1 MTNKKYFYVLL
12 GALIIIIAL
21 ILGIAFQ
28 GNAILEK
35 KSHQL
40 TEIKTEI
47 GAVELQQAALLQ
59 AKKDIERYT
68 KLEETLKSIVPQ
80 DKDQAKTVR
89 EIVQIA
95 NNNNIPINSV
105 SFENSTLGTP
115 QTKASGAKPTTPT
128 TDISQVKPVEGIAGV
143 YTLPIKIESSKEV
156 NYPDFLKFLEALEK
170 NRRTAHVDSIA
181 VTPDK
186 QGKTLNFNLT
196 LNAYVKP

>member
-1 MTNKKYFYVLL
+1 MTTKKYFYGLL

-21 ILGIAFQ
+21 IIGVAFQ
-28 GNAILEK
+28 GNVLLKK
-35 KSHQL
+35 KSQQL
-40 TEIKTEI
+40 TDIKTEI
-47 GAVELQQAALLQ
+47 GAVDLQQTALLQ
-59 AKKDIERYT
+59 AKKDIERYAE
-68 KLEETLKSIVPQ
+68 LEETLKSIVPQ

-115 QTKASGAKPTTPT
+115 QNKASGAKPNTPT
-128 TDISQVKPVEGIAGV
+128 TDISQVKPVEGIQGV
-143 YTLPIKIESSKEV
+143 FTLPIKIESSKEV
-156 NYPDFLKFLEALEK
+156 SYPDFLKFLEALEK
-170 NRRTAHVDSIA
+170 NRRTAHVDNIT